1 MLRFRR
7 PPVSP
12 LLAVAVL
19 LAQALAVNGCATSA
33 PTVPAQRALYN
44 DVVTLV
50 RSQARDEWTLD
61 RVGLNAIASGVA
73 WSGCQTDAA
82 TREGLLV
89 WLDAAITAEE
99 ARLGG
104 PAADHWRRHRDLGEV
119 ADLIELGRVK
129 KAVTDLHARAEAECP
144 FWLEA
149 DPAFVGTQGNADR
162 FTIWLESRGGGSL
175 NVRGDAL
182 ALSGGG
188 AGRALVGGGISDR
201 LTLMAGLELG
211 GAGRFDLEGKV
222 SAVFGAAVPVVLR
235 FVDGGQVF
243 DIEVAATTFLDPDVG
258 LPPAIRVALA
268 YGFVTP
274 RVGGAF
280 SPMATFWVGW
290 EYHPPR
296 GDDPPF
302 HMIGLGTRIGV
313 DIDP

>member
-1 MLRFRR
+1 MFRIPR
-7 PPVSP
+7 LPAPARMALILP
-12 LLAVAVL
+12 VL
-19 LAQALAVNGCATSA
+19 LSAACATAS

-44 DVVTLV
+44 DVLTLV

-61 RVGLNAIASGVA
+61 RVALGNIAPGVA
-73 WSGCQTDAA
+73 WSGCQTDAP
-82 TREGLLV
+82 TRRGLLA
-89 WLDAAITAEE
+89 WLDAAISAEE
-99 ARLGG
+99 ARLGSS
-104 PAADHWRRHRDLGEV
+104 AAEHWRRHRDKGEV
-119 ADLIELGRVK
+119 ADLIELDRVR
-129 KAVTDLHARAEAECP
+129 KAVADLHTRAEAECP

-149 DPAFVGTQGNADR
+149 DPAFVGTQGNAER

-175 NVRGDAL
+175 NIRGDAL

-188 AGRALVGGGISDR
+188 AGRALFGSGISDR

-222 SAVFGAAVPVVLR
+222 SAVFGAAIPVVLR
-235 FVDGGQVF
+235 FVDAGQVF
-243 DIEVAATTFLDPDVG
+243 DIEVAATTFLDPDIG